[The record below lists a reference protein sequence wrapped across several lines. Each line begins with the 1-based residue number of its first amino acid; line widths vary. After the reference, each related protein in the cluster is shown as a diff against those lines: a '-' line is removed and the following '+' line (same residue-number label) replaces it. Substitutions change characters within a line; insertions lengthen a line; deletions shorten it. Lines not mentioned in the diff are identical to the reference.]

1 MPKSHWI
8 ISIIISCVIIIVTL
22 LSLKSCGIYPEWVVK
37 HAIEKSLEEKYGE
50 EFYCYDV
57 WGGGK
62 GVCSPKKNRDIRF
75 EVLFHTGGEIVEEG
89 YYAACVAEQIEEDI
103 QKELE
108 NVFNDFYLH
117 SYMTV
122 PLYSCE
128 NNDIYAENVKN
139 ESFDID
145 EYVSYVKEKREWRTS
160 ITLIILV
167 NSEKPNKL
175 SFEEEYDNLSDI
187 MLHIE
192 KLGIGTI
199 VYLKIIPEKEYLDCI
214 EYLETCANTNST
226 FKDMVRDFPV
236 KVSDVDLNIS
246 FEGEDATYVLMTKEE
261 YINQRKEVN

>member
-37 HAIEKSLEEKYGE
+37 HAVEKSLEEKYGE

-89 YYAACVAEQIEEDI
+89 YYAACVAEQIEEDV

-117 SYMTV
+117 SCMTV
-122 PLYSCE
+122 PLKSRE
-128 NNDIYAENVKN
+128 VDDIYAENVRN

-145 EYVSYVKEKREWRTS
+145 EYVSLVKEKREGRTS
-160 ITLIILV
+160 ISLIILV
-167 NSEKPNKL
+167 NSEKPNML
-175 SFEEEYDNLSDI
+175 SFEEEYQTMSDFCRNI
-187 MLHIE
+187 KDHDINPR
-192 KLGIGTI
+192 
-199 VYLKIIPEKEYLDCI
+199 VYLKFMPEDKYSECI
-214 EYLETCANTNST
+214 EYLENCANTNST
-226 FKDMVRDFPV
+226 FDDMVRDYPV
-236 KVSDVDLNIS
+236 KVSEFSLGIRFE
-246 FEGEDATYVLMTKEE
+246 FEGDTNTTITHEE
-261 YINQRKEVN
+261 YIKQRKEVN

>member
-37 HAIEKSLEEKYGE
+37 HAVEKSLEEKYGE

-89 YYAACVAEQIEEDI
+89 YYAACVAEQIEEDV

-117 SYMTV
+117 SYMNV
-122 PLYSCE
+122 PLYSFNE
-128 NNDIYAENVKN
+128 TDIYAENVRN
-139 ESFDID
+139 ESFDLD
-145 EYVSYVKEKREWRTS
+145 EYVNLANEKWQWRTS
-160 ITLIILV
+160 ISIIILV
-167 NSEKPNKL
+167 NSVEPGKI
-175 SFEEEYDNLSDI
+175 SFEEEYNTLSKI
-187 MLHIE
+187 FEQINE
-192 KLGIGTI
+192 YGINTI
-199 VYLKIIPEKEYLDCI
+199 VYLKFIPKEEYSECI
-214 EYLETCANTNST
+214 RYLETCASTNST
-226 FKDMVRDFPV
+226 FDDMVRDYNI
-236 KVSDVDLNIS
+236 KVSPYDTNIDFE
-246 FEGEDATYVLMTKEE
+246 FEGNTPITITQEE
-261 YINQRKEVN
+261 YIKQRR

>member
-62 GVCSPKKNRDIRF
+62 GVCLPKKNRDIRF

-89 YYAACVAEQIEEDI
+89 YYAACVAEQIEEDV

-117 SYMTV
+117 SCMTV
-122 PLYSCE
+122 PLKSRE
-128 NNDIYAENVKN
+128 VDDIYAENVRN

-145 EYVSYVKEKREWRTS
+145 EYVSLVKEKREGRTS
-160 ITLIILV
+160 ISLIILV
-167 NSEKPNKL
+167 NSEKPNML
-175 SFEEEYDNLSDI
+175 SFEEEYQTMSDFCRNI
-187 MLHIE
+187 KDHDINPIL
-192 KLGIGTI
+192 
-199 VYLKIIPEKEYLDCI
+199 YLKFIPEEEYSECI
-214 EYLETCANTNST
+214 EYLETREYPYST
-226 FKDMVRDFPV
+226 FKDMVRDYPV
-236 KVSDVDLNIS
+236 KVSDTSLDICFE
-246 FEGEDATYVLMTKEE
+246 FEGDTPITITLEE

>member
-89 YYAACVAEQIEEDI
+89 YYAACVAEQIEEDV

-117 SYMTV
+117 SYMNV
-122 PLYSCE
+122 PLYSFNE
-128 NNDIYAENVKN
+128 TDIYAENVRN
-139 ESFDID
+139 ESFDLD
-145 EYVSYVKEKREWRTS
+145 EYVNLANEKWQWRTS
-160 ITLIILV
+160 ISIIILV
-167 NSEKPNKL
+167 NSVEPGKI
-175 SFEEEYDNLSDI
+175 SFEEEYNTLSKI
-187 MLHIE
+187 FEQINE
-192 KLGIGTI
+192 YGINTI
-199 VYLKIIPEKEYLDCI
+199 VYLKFIPKEEYSECI
-214 EYLETCANTNST
+214 RYLETCASTNST
-226 FKDMVRDFPV
+226 FDDMVRDYNI
-236 KVSDVDLNIS
+236 KVSPYDTNIDFE
-246 FEGEDATYVLMTKEE
+246 FEGNTPITITQEE
-261 YINQRKEVN
+261 YIKQRR